1 MDESGAKLFED
12 AVDALAGLPGVGRK
26 TAVRLALFLLK
37 QDKDWVHQFGHA
49 VIRLRDELKYCVRC
63 HHLTGATLCTVCTDS
78 HRDHGLV
85 CVVEDIRDV
94 MAIEATG
101 QYGGVYH
108 VLGGRISPMEGIG
121 PSSLHV
127 DSLVERVATGE
138 IREVILAL
146 SATMEGDTT
155 AFFVY
160 RKIQGLGASVSTIA
174 RGIGFGD
181 ELQYADEVTLVRS
194 LQQRLPFDQTLS
206 RPS

>member
-12 AVDALAGLPGVGRK
+12 AVDALAGLPAIGRK

-37 QDKDWVHQFGHA
+37 QDKEWVHQFGHA
-49 VIRLRDELKYCVRC
+49 VIRLRDELKYCAQC
-63 HHLTGATLCTVCTDS
+63 HHLSGATLCTVCADA

-101 QYGGVYH
+101 QFAGVYH

-121 PSSLHV
+121 PSALRV
-127 DSLVERVATGE
+127 DSLVTRLSGGK

-160 RKIQGLGASVSTIA
+160 RKIQSFGVTVSTIA

-206 RPS
+206 RPA